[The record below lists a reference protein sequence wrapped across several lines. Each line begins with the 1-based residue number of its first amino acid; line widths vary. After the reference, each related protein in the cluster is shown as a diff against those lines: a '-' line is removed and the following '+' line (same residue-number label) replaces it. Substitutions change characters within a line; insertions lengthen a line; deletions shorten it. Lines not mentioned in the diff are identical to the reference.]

1 MLDRSELTG
10 IAMRAPAAGEASEA
24 ASPVGAG
31 ARHGGFRAVDAPPT
45 PFHETSHQVPDMIST
60 DPRAVGANTEIRFAI
75 SDCTLGSILVA
86 SSERGVCAILMG
98 DDPDALARD
107 LRNRFPR
114 ERLVGGDAAFEEL
127 VASVVR
133 FVDMPAMGLDV
144 PLDLRGS
151 AFQQRVWRALRD
163 IPVGSTATYSDI
175 AKRIGSATSGRAV
188 AQACAANPIA
198 VAIPCHRVVRSDGT
212 LSGYRWGVARKR
224 ALLERE
230 GAA

>member
-1 MLDRSELTG
+1 MT
-10 IAMRAPAAGEASEA
+10 
-24 ASPVGAG
+24 
-31 ARHGGFRAVDAPPT
+31 
-45 PFHETSHQVPDMIST
+45 ST
-60 DPRAVGANTEIRFAI
+60 DSRAVGANREIHFAI
-75 SDCTLGSILVA
+75 SDCTLGSVLVA
-86 SSERGVCAILMG
+86 SSERGVCAIFMG
-98 DDPDALARD
+98 DDPGALVRD
-107 LRNRFPR
+107 LRNHFAGEQP
-114 ERLVGGDAAFEEL
+114 VGGDAAFEAL

-163 IPVGSTATYSDI
+163 IPVGSTATYNDI
-175 AKRIGSATSGRAV
+175 AKRIGSATSARAV

-198 VAIPCHRVVRSDGT
+198 VAIPCHRVVRSDGG